1 MIIMHWRH
9 AKIADMPA
17 FITTK
22 DSFMLK
28 PYAITGA
35 SGRTGSA
42 AAKALLDRGLPV
54 RVILRDPAKGDV
66 WHDQGADVA
75 IADLADVDAM
85 TAALSDTS
93 GAYLV
98 SPQQYGRNDLFE
110 RAIVI
115 AETVEV
121 AVRRAAVPR
130 VVALSS
136 VGAGEDQGIGW
147 IAMNRSLEQA
157 LGRLPIPVAFL
168 RAAYFMEN
176 WLPMIQQ
183 AMSTGRLPSFL
194 APRQRAIPMVATT
207 DIGSI
212 AADVLEQEWHAQRVI
227 DLAGPA
233 DYSPA
238 NVASSLSQQVGRS
251 VDAVAIAEEYWATAL
266 DGAGMSNAAFKGFVE
281 MTRGLNS
288 GHIAFGDSVGHERLS
303 GTTSLDQAIA
313 TLVAAR

>member
-1 MIIMHWRH
+1 MIIMHWCH

-17 FITTK
+17 FVTTK
-22 DSFMLK
+22 DSFMTK

-54 RVILRDPAKGDV
+54 RVILRDPTKGAV
-66 WHDQGADVA
+66 WHDRGAEVA

-85 TAALSDTS
+85 TAAFADTS
-93 GAYLV
+93 GAYIV
-98 SPQQYGRNDLFE
+98 SPQQYGRGDLFE

-115 AETVEV
+115 AETVEE

-136 VGAGEDQGIGW
+136 VGAGEDHGIGW
-147 IAMNRSLEQA
+147 IAMNRSLERA

-176 WLPMIQQ
+176 WQPMIQQ

-194 APRQRAIPMVATT
+194 APLHRAIPMVATA
-207 DIGSI
+207 DIGLI
-212 AADVLEQEWHAQRVI
+212 AADVLQQEWQGQRVI

-233 DYSPA
+233 DYFPA
-238 NVASSLSQQVGRS
+238 DVASSLSHQVGRN
-251 VDAVAIAEEYWATAL
+251 VDAVAIAEEDWAAAL

-288 GHIAFGDSVGHERLS
+288 GHIAFGNSVGHERIS
-303 GTTSLDQAIA
+303 GTTSLDHAIA
-313 TLVAAR
+313 ELAVAR